1 MLLTSILVAL
11 QLLHDCHS
19 VPADTTTGLDLSSR
33 RDILVK
39 RSLVLAEAASHG
51 GFSKDLAG
59 GAKIE
64 KTADA
69 AEDSHGMMASVE
81 TNGISEVRKN
91 VFTTE
96 PVKATKDVATATS
109 YQQRYKLTQKQ
120 LTSHEKDL
128 LVEGLLRQGGDSS
141 SMSMR
146 ECFFNMKNLMGHLS
160 ACNQDKFWKFMEKH
174 DEVIGNKALLLIH
187 DARKLQAS
195 LHNLLRSL
203 EGAKSAH
210 MIVAV
215 SRSPAVPPVNYYK
228 SIREDYRFLAEW
240 ISRLDAN
247 GQGMV
252 WELLEHAVKSSPP
265 IMSPPP
271 GGLAEPHVSSSL
283 LQDVGVEVNAYT
295 DTERETGS
303 AAKYE
308 ADYEALKEE
317 YDVVEQPLL
326 SKIVSKNEHTECT
339 PESLAESFENIQKI
353 AREWKMARWEKMWFF
368 MEKYRESIGNR
379 VLKLMNSRDLNI
391 CTQQFAHELS
401 SPGEK
406 ALLRD
411 TVEKAPPIPL
421 LEIYRPI
428 WKDYEHFRSWISTLN
443 EPEREMLW
451 RLLAFKATIS
461 SLPELIAH

>member
-128 LVEGLLRQGGDSS
+128 L
-141 SMSMR
+141 
-146 ECFFNMKNLMGHLS
+146 
-160 ACNQDKFWKFMEKH
+160 DKFWKFMEKH

-461 SLPELIAH
+461 SPPELIAH